1 MSKLHR
7 IGEDNYQKEGI
18 TIHDTL
24 NEDKDKII
32 SSLEGYVRI
41 PYKFCDKLILG
52 ARIKYITDE
61 GLFRTGGV
69 LIKNGF
75 PDYIV
80 LLNGYK
86 KLTWSVNLKTN
97 NIFMEDLIEKEK
109 VKQEKENLYKLYKA
123 GMIQVIESNEE

>member
-1 MSKLHR
+1 MPELNR
-7 IGEDNYQKEGI
+7 IGKDNYQKPEI
-18 TIHDTL
+18 TFHDEI

-32 SSLEGYVRI
+32 NLLEGYIRI
-41 PYKFCDKLILG
+41 PYNFCDKLILG
-52 ARIKYITDE
+52 NKIKYISE
-61 GLFRTGGV
+61 GGLFRTGGI

-97 NIFMEDLIEKEK
+97 NIFMEDTREKDKIKKEK
-109 VKQEKENLYKLYKA
+109 DNLYKLYKA
-123 GMIQVIESNEE
+123 GVLKIDE

>member
-1 MSKLHR
+1 MPELNR
-7 IGEDNYQKEGI
+7 IGEDNYQKPEI
-18 TIHDTL
+18 TFHDEI

-32 SSLEGYVRI
+32 NLLEGYIRI
-41 PYKFCDKLILG
+41 PHNFCDKLILG
-52 ARIKYITDE
+52 SKIKYISEE
-61 GLFRTGGV
+61 GLFRTGGI

-97 NIFMEDLIEKEK
+97 NIFMEDTRERDKIKK
-109 VKQEKENLYKLYKA
+109 EKENLYKLYKA
-123 GMIQVIESNEE
+123 GVLKIDE